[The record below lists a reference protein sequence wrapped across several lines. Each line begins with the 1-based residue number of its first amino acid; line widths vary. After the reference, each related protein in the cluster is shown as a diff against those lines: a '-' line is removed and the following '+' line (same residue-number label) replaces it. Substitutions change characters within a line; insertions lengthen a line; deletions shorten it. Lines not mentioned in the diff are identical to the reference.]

1 MTFKES
7 VISVYVKNYA
17 NFQGKASRSELW
29 WAVLFYLIVSL
40 VGGVLVGIIVGMNS
54 TMLSEEDLMNRINEI
69 SNYLTTV
76 LLSQVSLL
84 YQVAFHKKK

>member
-29 WAVLFYLIVSL
+29 WAALFISSSL
-40 VGGVLVGIIVGMNS
+40 
-54 TMLSEEDLMNRINEI
+54 
-69 SNYLTTV
+69 
-76 LLSQVSLL
+76 
-84 YQVAFHKKK
+84 

>member
-29 WAVLFYLIVSL
+29 WAALLYLIVSL
-40 VGGVLVGIIVGMNS
+40 VGGVVIGIIVGMNF
-54 TMLSEEDLMNRINEI
+54 LLPYFKKHNKEKPEDN
-69 SNYLTTV
+69 
-76 LLSQVSLL
+76 
-84 YQVAFHKKK
+84 